1 MQSTL
6 PLRDRPTHGGHRD
19 NSGRKPS
26 GERAGVSHHGR
37 PQVSA
42 RTPVHATLR
51 VLDHVWNLRSRRSF
65 DVIEA
70 AIAGMAR
77 FRDFRVV
84 HFGVEGNHLHFIV
97 EADHNRALSEG
108 MQGLTIRLAKGL
120 NRMMGSRG
128 RVFAD
133 RYHAHVLKT
142 PAEVRNAIAYVL
154 LNHRSHAARRGERV
168 GRGAPDPYSSACT
181 FDGWKDIRVWTTAP
195 RITSP
200 PSSWLLAKGWRLRGL
215 IRIGETPAVR
225 GTDPSPGTGPRLTGA
240 PRVDSA

>member
-1 MQSTL
+1 MQRSL
-6 PLRDRPTHGGHRD
+6 PLRGRPTHGSRRD
-19 NSGRKPS
+19 NAGRKPS

-37 PQVSA
+37 AQMSA
-42 RTPVHATLR
+42 RTPVHTTLR

-65 DVIEA
+65 EVIET

-84 HFGVEGNHLHFIV
+84 HFGVQGNHLHFIV

-133 RYHAHVLKT
+133 RYHAHVL
-142 PAEVRNAIAYVL
+142 
-154 LNHRSHAARRGERV
+154 
-168 GRGAPDPYSSACT
+168 
-181 FDGWKDIRVWTTAP
+181 
-195 RITSP
+195 
-200 PSSWLLAKGWRLRGL
+200 
-215 IRIGETPAVR
+215 AVR
-225 GTDPSPGTGPRLTGA
+225 R
-240 PRVDSA
+240 R

>member
-1 MQSTL
+1 
-6 PLRDRPTHGGHRD
+6 
-19 NSGRKPS
+19 
-26 GERAGVSHHGR
+26 
-37 PQVSA
+37 
-42 RTPVHATLR
+42 VHATLR

-65 DVIEA
+65 SVIEA
-70 AIAGMAR
+70 AIAGMSR

-120 NRMMGSRG
+120 NRMMGARG

-154 LNHRSHAARRGERV
+154 LNHRSHAARRGEGV
-168 GRGAPDPYSSACT
+168 GRGAPDPYSSAFT
-181 FDGWKDIRVWTTAP
+181 FDGWKDLRPWTTAP
-195 RITSP
+195 PVTSP
-200 PSSWLLAKGWRLRGL
+200 PRSWLLAKGWRLRGL
-215 IRIGETPAVR
+215 IRIGETPALRARQPARDAAGR
-225 GTDPSPGTGPRLTGA
+225 GDG
-240 PRVDSA
+240 